1 VARAAVI
8 TISSSRAR
16 DGGDDE
22 RGAGLADFAGG
33 LGLDVEG
40 RDLIPDDRDQIEQ
53 RLTHWCDRARCDLIL
68 TTGGTGFSPDD
79 VTPEATRAVI
89 DREAPGI
96 AEAMRMASREHTPN
110 WMLSRA
116 VAGIRNSSLIINFPG
131 SPKAI
136 EEAGEAISVAVPH
149 ALQLLA
155 GQDPGH

>member
-1 VARAAVI
+1 MARAAVI

-16 DGGDDE
+16 EGGDDE
-22 RGAGLADFAGG
+22 SGARLAEFAGG

-40 RDLIPDDRDQIEQ
+40 RDLIPDDRDLIEQ

-68 TTGGTGFSPDD
+68 TTGGTGFSLDD

-116 VAGIRNSSLIINFPG
+116 VAGIRGSSLIINFPG

-136 EEAGEAISVAVPH
+136 EQAGEALAVAVPH